1 MPTRSRSRSKSKTKK
16 SSLVLF
22 EPKRGSEYEFT
33 FIINLTAELV
43 DQILEAAEEAEEDEY
58 GALVKLGGAVY
69 DNEGKLRGSIYLRDD
84 EDEPKRKRSS
94 SKRRSREDDDDEES
108 SSRTKRSSAARSS
121 AKRRSSSNR
130 RSREEYM
137 D

>member
-1 MPTRSRSRSKSKTKK
+1 MAARSRSRSRSKSKTKK

-58 GALVKLGGAVY
+58 GALVKLGGALY
-69 DNEGKLRGSIYLRDD
+69 DNEGNIRGSVYLRDD
-84 EDEPKRKRSS
+84 DDEPKSKRRS
-94 SKRRSREDDDDEES
+94 SKRRSRRDDDDDEEDDEPKRGS
-108 SSRTKRSSAARSS
+108 SKRTTASKRRTSSRRQ
-121 AKRRSSSNR
+121 
-130 RSREEYM
+130 REM

>member
-1 MPTRSRSRSKSKTKK
+1 MAARSRSRSRSKSKTKK

-58 GALVKLGGAVY
+58 GALVKLGGALY
-69 DNEGKLRGSIYLRDD
+69 DEGNIRGSVYLRDD
-84 EDEPKRKRSS
+84 DDEPKSKRRS
-94 SKRRSREDDDDEES
+94 SKRRSRRDDDDDEEDDEPKRGS
-108 SSRTKRSSAARSS
+108 SKRTTASKRRTSSRRQ
-121 AKRRSSSNR
+121 
-130 RSREEYM
+130 REM